1 MTKSTQQQIEDL
13 KERNRKLLAENMD
26 LKMQIEQMKQRI
38 QALECVAKLI
48 EGSRVYDK

>member
-1 MTKSTQQQIEDL
+1 MTDKTQQQEVSEL
-13 KERNRKLLAENMD
+13 KEANRKLLAENID

-48 EGSRVYDK
+48 EGSRG